1 MDGAAVVEKIWLM
14 LGSAMTP
21 AAMFG
26 VWKYLVRDTKST
38 LLDEAFHTR
47 DLALAQAKRL
57 REDGYVMEA
66 QEREMDGHRAVARV
80 LARFSFYRSHPRVIY
95 IEILYAVT
103 LAAVVV
109 ASGLALLGVP
119 NSLWPAVT
127 LCLLSPFVLLAFLV
141 SERWASRTISEMAS
155 LSVEDAQSFRLHANE
170 AEASIRCKAGAW
182 PGDRS
187 SRRAGRAVRIPE
199 ESVAREGYETRAR
212 TGVDS
217 RPSSAVV
224 TALLARK
231 SRSL

>member
-66 QEREMDGHRAVARV
+66 QEREMDGHRAAARV

-127 LCLLSPFVLLAFLV
+127 LCVLSLFVLLAFLV
-141 SERWASRTISEMAS
+141 SEHRASRTVSEMARIRA
-155 LSVEDAQSFRLHANE
+155 EDAQRFRLHANE
-170 AEASIRCKAGAW
+170 ADASIR
-182 PGDRS
+182 
-187 SRRAGRAVRIPE
+187 
-199 ESVAREGYETRAR
+199 
-212 TGVDS
+212 
-217 RPSSAVV
+217 
-224 TALLARK
+224 
-231 SRSL
+231 